1 MGDSDCSKGS
11 SSECHCALCRVRPH
25 KRKQEYCVACSKEVE
40 ACRKDAEE
48 NQWLP
53 DFEAH
58 QETSASFAA
67 LIQAYQLHCPKKGP
81 GRGKKRDRFDFDL
94 FLPTRLRDQTSN
106 STPRSSSDVSP

>member
-1 MGDSDCSKGS
+1 MDDSDCSKNGS
-11 SSECHCALCRVRPH
+11 SECALCRVRPH
-25 KRKQEYCVACSKEVE
+25 VRKKVHCAACSKEVE

-53 DFEAH
+53 DFETHRENADL
-58 QETSASFAA
+58 FLA
-67 LIQAYQLHCPKKGP
+67 LMRAYQLHCPNKGP
-81 GRGKKRDRFDFDL
+81 GRGKKRDRFDLDL